1 MKRNSGTFLAIV
13 IISALFFFFSGRA
26 MAASTE
32 EERTAALVA
41 GAKKEGK
48 VVWYTTMATGEA
60 DALFKKFNDKYPFLT
75 TEMYRAGNEKLLLR
89 VLGEAQAKKYVF
101 DVAMPTGAESQIL
114 LRKGLFTKYMSPHR
128 KFYPEESKDAEGY
141 WTDLFM
147 NLNVIA
153 YNTKLVSARDVPK
166 TYEDL
171 LAPRWKGNMT
181 LDTKAFEWFANVV
194 KLMGEKKGLE
204 YMKRLGEQNIQ
215 FRTGRSLNAQ
225 MVAAGEVKLAILC
238 FNQRIE
244 EMKEKG
250 APVNWVGIE
259 PIVPEIHPLSISAH
273 APHPNAA
280 RLFIDYALSKE
291 GQGLLASFH
300 KITNRTDV
308 ELLIPSMKRG
318 LKILPP
324 DFSIVDDYERY
335 AKLYRELL
343 MKK

>member
-1 MKRNSGTFLAIV
+1 MKKNSGTFLAIV
-13 IISALFFFFSGRA
+13 IIFMLFFSGRA
-26 MAASTE
+26 IAASAE
-32 EERTAALVA
+32 EERTAVLVE

-60 DALFKKFNDKYPFLT
+60 DALFRKFNEKYPFLV

-89 VLGEAQAKKYVF
+89 ALGEAQAKKYVF

-114 LRKGLFTKYMSPHR
+114 LKKGLFTKYLSPQR
-128 KFYPEESKDAEGY
+128 RFYPEESKDSEGY

-147 NLNVIA
+147 NLNVIG
-153 YNTKLVSARDVPK
+153 YNTKLVSPRDVPK
-166 TYEDL
+166 TYEEL
-171 LAPRWKGNMT
+171 LASRWKGKMA
-181 LDTKAFEWFANVV
+181 LDTKAYEWFANVV

-204 YMKRLGEQNIQ
+204 YMKKLGEQNIQ

-225 MVAAGEVKLAILC
+225 MVAAGEVSLAILC

-250 APVNWVGIE
+250 APVNWIGIE
-259 PIVPEIHPLSISAH
+259 PIVPELHPLSISAH
-273 APHPNAA
+273 APHPNGA
-280 RLFIDYALSKE
+280 RLFLDYALSKE
-291 GQGLLASFH
+291 GQTLLAGFH

-308 ELLIPSMKRG
+308 ELLIPSMKKG

-324 DFSIVDDYERY
+324 DFSVVDDYERY

-343 MKK
+343 MRK